1 MTVRRLPYLYLI
13 PGFLIIILAT
23 PACYT
28 LLKHP
33 RVKRGRVY
41 VEVASDQCTSCHY
54 RDELKSYH
62 MPTNRATEQWKGWK
76 EYYSIPWWYS
86 GESQFEPE
94 TSKTVPD

>member
-1 MTVRRLPYLYLI
+1 MTVRSSYLVL
-13 PGFLIIILAT
+13 GLLLTILAT

-33 RVKRGRVY
+33 RVKRERVY
-41 VEVASDQCTSCHY
+41 VEIESDQCTSCHY

-62 MPTNRATEQWKGWK
+62 VPVNRAIAEGKGWK

-86 GESQFEPE
+86 GEWQYGPEPLE
-94 TSKTVPD
+94 TVPD